1 MTVTSVGSRRN
12 RCCLPTLPWIDISRA
27 VTVVTN
33 PPRLPI
39 FGSWIRLRLKLS
51 SLSWSHYCLSSLVS
65 LGLFICGTCPRFG
78 EKELITRA
86 FKVENFS
93 FQAPYFSEIQHV
105 RKMRFKNLDGEV
117 RHLWGPAGMCRLPSA
132 ECTLTRAVHRAHKL
146 EHTFLLVFRLF
157 LLFLATALNF
167 LEEKKLV
174 YMFRWLLQKTCFH
187 DVCQDVEWAGLSQ
200 LLWLPTLVQHVLHS
214 SSTALLVL
222 GCQTLLCSFLLYCS
236 VLHYLTGRFIKP
248 TKYTI
253 NMNFDIWQK
262 INLFRLLISI
272 LPPVTR
278 NNL

>member
-1 MTVTSVGSRRN
+1 MPSHASLDRYQQGSHCCHQSTQTTHIWILDQASSQVIFFSLKSLLLVFFGPSYVSVG
-12 RCCLPTLPWIDISRA
+12 
-27 VTVVTN
+27 
-33 PPRLPI
+33 
-39 FGSWIRLRLKLS
+39 
-51 SLSWSHYCLSSLVS
+51 
-65 LGLFICGTCPRFG
+65 LFTCPRFG

-174 YMFRWLLQKTCFH
+174 CMFRWLLQKTCFH
-187 DVCQDVEWAGLSQ
+187 AVCQDVE
-200 LLWLPTLVQHVLHS
+200 
-214 SSTALLVL
+214 
-222 GCQTLLCSFLLYCS
+222 
-236 VLHYLTGRFIKP
+236 
-248 TKYTI
+248 
-253 NMNFDIWQK
+253 
-262 INLFRLLISI
+262 
-272 LPPVTR
+272 
-278 NNL
+278 